1 MTDKK
6 SKTKSSWAKEL
17 SPYERKSYE
26 DEAGISK
33 VVLVPNGETDL
44 KKGIPVSF
52 DLSSLFGHMPKD
64 FQRDLYAA
72 LHAQGLIEPKD
83 FFAMGAADRYQR
95 AIRTLLKHDFLSI
108 QALAA
113 EEIQHKK

>member
-1 MTDKK
+1 MTNK
-6 SKTKSSWAKEL
+6 SKQKLQQYEGAP
-17 SPYERKSYE
+17 PYERKSYE

-83 FFAMGAADRYQR
+83 YFAMGAADRYQR
-95 AIRTLLKHDFLSI
+95 AVRDVIKKDFLNV
-108 QALAA
+108 QALAKEA
-113 EEIQHKK
+113 LDGKL